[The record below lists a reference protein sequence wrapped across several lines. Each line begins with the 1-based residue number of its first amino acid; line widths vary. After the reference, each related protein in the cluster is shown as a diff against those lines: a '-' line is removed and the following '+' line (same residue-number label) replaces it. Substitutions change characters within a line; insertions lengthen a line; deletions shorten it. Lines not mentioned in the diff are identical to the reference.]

1 VRKGSIA
8 PRPALLRTL
17 PASDRAGRLRGL
29 THPVGARNIRVM
41 EAEFTEYIGRLVLAL
56 AIGGLLGV
64 QREIEGKPAGMR
76 INMLMGVGSCLLMI
90 LSIEIS
96 RATGTSADPT
106 RIAAQIMT
114 GIGFLGAGAILKSRL
129 AVTGL
134 TSAATIWF
142 VAATGIAV
150 GAGAYFLSL
159 LATALVL
166 LTLSLVGGFQYVIG
180 AKQRLHILVF
190 RFPTASN
197 RMKQA
202 KRLISALR
210 IHVDDIEIKRENDL
224 VVVEMEYVTS
234 ETKHRRALDALGAL
248 PDVEILVEY

>member
-1 VRKGSIA
+1 
-8 PRPALLRTL
+8 
-17 PASDRAGRLRGL
+17 
-29 THPVGARNIRVM
+29 M
-41 EAEFTEYIGRLVLAL
+41 EAAMGEYIGRLVLSMAV
-56 AIGGLLGV
+56 GGLLGL

-76 INMLMGVGSCLLMI
+76 TNMLMGVGSCLLMI

-96 RATGTSADPT
+96 RTQGASADPT

-142 VAATGIAV
+142 VAATGIAI
-150 GAGAYFLSL
+150 GAGAYGISL
-159 LATALVL
+159 IATALVF
-166 LTLSLVGGFQYVIG
+166 LTLSVIGGFQYLIG
-180 AKQRLHILVF
+180 AKQRFHVLVI
-190 RFPTASN
+190 RFPTASQ

-210 IHVDDIEIKRENDL
+210 IHLDDLEIRREDGL
-224 VVVEMEYVTS
+224 TVVEMEYVAS
-234 ETKHRRALDALGAL
+234 EAKHRRALEALGSIA
-248 PDVEILVEY
+248 DVEILVEY